1 MFSPSSFF
9 RLIPC
14 IAMACCPSVVLAEEL
29 NSGIDNRGMDR
40 SVRVQDDLFLAGNG
54 QWLKHTPIPA
64 EKSTYG
70 AFEIL
75 GDQSQQHVLEIFK
88 ETTTGNYP
96 DGSDEKK
103 IGDFFKSYMNTSET
117 EQRGIEPLRE
127 QLAKVDD
134 ISNVEDL
141 VRHWGYL
148 QTIGV
153 TTPIGFYVDQD
164 DKQSDQHLAAI
175 IQGGL
180 SLPDRDYYLE
190 DGPKYEK
197 ARAALKTYINKI
209 FELAELPADPNIA
222 SDILSLEKQFAQHHW
237 ERTELRDA
245 EKRYNKHTIQE
256 LIGRAPD
263 IAWSE
268 FFTSAGT
275 QDLAHVNVNTPSFME
290 ALQDILE
297 TTDLD
302 TWKQYTRY
310 HIVDSYA
317 MALSEDFVAANFELY
332 GKQLRGME
340 ELKPRWKRA
349 VEAIAG
355 ARGMGA
361 LGEAV
366 GRMYV
371 ERHFPAEAKE
381 RMDVLVK
388 NLLQSFDE
396 SIDQLEW
403 MTPETKERAHEKL
416 KKINTKIGHPTKWRD
431 YSALE
436 VSDNDL
442 VGNLM
447 RSARVEHQRM
457 LDKLGSP
464 VDREEW
470 FMTPQTVNA
479 YYSPSLNEI
488 VFPAAILQPPYF
500 DFTADDAANY
510 GSIGA
515 IIGHEI
521 SHAFDD
527 QGSKFDGDGNLKNWW
542 TDEDRKSFQD
552 LTGKLVEQYEGYSPL
567 TGRNVNG
574 QLTLGENI
582 ADLSGMSVAYK
593 AYELS
598 LDGNE
603 APEIDGWTGPQR
615 FFLSWSQSWRRQ
627 YRDAEMVNRLLT
639 DPHAPAAYRANGPVT
654 NFTPFYEA
662 FELLEGD
669 GLFKP
674 AEERIRIW

>member
-1 MFSPSSFF
+1 MIL
-9 RLIPC
+9 RLIVL
-14 IAMACCPSVVLAEEL
+14 IAVFCCSGFSQAEEL
-29 NSGIDNRGMDR
+29 NSGIEQRGMDR
-40 SVRVQDDLFLAGNG
+40 SVRPQDDLFLAGNG
-54 QWLKHTPIPA
+54 EWIKHTPIPA

-75 GDQSQQHVLEIFK
+75 GDLSQQHVREIFQ

-96 DGSDEKK
+96 EGSEEQK
-103 IGDFFKSYMNTSET
+103 IGDFFRSYMNTKVT
-117 EQRGIEPLRE
+117 EALGVQPLGE
-127 QLAKVDD
+127 ELAKVDAIASVD
-134 ISNVEDL
+134 DL

-148 QTIGV
+148 QTLAV
-153 TTPIGFYVDQD
+153 TTPVGFYVDQD

-175 IQGGL
+175 IQSGL

-190 DGPKYEK
+190 DSPKYVA
-197 ARAALKTYINKI
+197 ARAALTTYISQV
-209 FELAELPADPNIA
+209 FELADLSADPNIA
-222 SDILSLEKQFAQHHW
+222 SELLHLEKQIAEHHW

-245 EKRYNKHTIQE
+245 VKRYNKHTIEELQE
-256 LIGRAPD
+256 RAPG
-263 IAWSE
+263 IAWRNY
-268 FFTSAGT
+268 FTAAGAE
-275 QDLAHVNVNTPSFME
+275 DLSDVNVNTPSFVE
-290 ALQDILE
+290 ALQEIIAATPLE
-297 TTDLD
+297 

-310 HIVDSYA
+310 HIIDSYA
-317 MALSEDFVAANFELY
+317 TALSDDFVAANFDLY

-366 GRMYV
+366 GRIYV
-371 ERHFPAEAKE
+371 ERHFPPEAKV

-388 NLLQSFDE
+388 NLLQAFEE

-403 MTPETKERAHEKL
+403 MTPETKQRAHEKL

-431 YSALE
+431 YSALVVRE
-436 VSDNDL
+436 DDL
-442 VGNLM
+442 VGNLL
-447 RSARVEHQRM
+447 RSAKVEHQRM
-457 LDKLGSP
+457 LDKLGNP

-527 QGSKFDGDGNLKNWW
+527 QGSRYDGDGNLKNWW
-542 TDEDRKSFQD
+542 TDEDREAFQE
-552 LTGKLVEQYEGYSPL
+552 LTQQLVDQYEAYSPIA
-567 TGRNVNG
+567 GRNVNG
-574 QLTLGENI
+574 KLTLGENI
-582 ADLSGMSVAYK
+582 ADLSGMSVAFK

-598 LDGNE
+598 LDGQE
-603 APEIDGWTGPQR
+603 PPVLDGWTGPQR

-639 DPHAPAAYRANGPVT
+639 DPHSPAAYRANGPVI

-662 FELLEGD
+662 FQLKEGD
-669 GLFKP
+669 ELFKP
-674 AEERIRIW
+674 ADARIRIW